1 MNDNKKVAINS
12 VIIFIRLLI
21 SSIISLIVS
30 RIVFDALGVSD
41 YGLYNVVGGIVI
53 MLNVFNGAMASTTY
67 RYIAFELGKGTIG
80 QPNKVFN
87 ISLAIHIC
95 FVIFIIIIG
104 ATIGELYINNY
115 LNVAEGKL
123 PDAKF
128 VFRVSIATAS
138 LATLF
143 VPYQGLLVAYE
154 KFSTTAIV
162 DISSQFAKLA
172 AIIFLLQ
179 IFQNKIRMYSII
191 MFGTTFLAC
200 LFYFIY
206 CARNYMSVIKFKIY
220 KDFKL
225 YKEMISFA
233 GWTLFG
239 AIANAG
245 KTQGSAIIMNLFF
258 GTLINAAF
266 AIASQVENFILTFAR
281 TLNNAAIPQIT
292 KNFSGGNLERSVK
305 ITSYISKYTFLLMAL
320 VVFPIILEMDF
331 LLNLWLK
338 DVPEGAAAFS
348 QLMIL
353 GALLGSLGEG
363 IPALI
368 NATGKI
374 KIYQIVVNT
383 ILLIGLPITYVLYKF
398 GFNPVTISIVYCI
411 ISGLNGFVKLYLLY
425 RIIEFDLIV
434 FIKTSYLKI
443 LFVSIPLVVFYL
455 FYNPSNFSFADHF
468 IGLFFSEVF
477 LFSVILIFGLDKK
490 ERDNIK
496 SAIYRLIK
504 INNNLL

>member
-1 MNDNKKVAINS
+1 MNNNKKIALNS
-12 VIIFIRLLI
+12 AIIFIRLLV
-21 SSIISLIVS
+21 SSIISIIVS
-30 RIVFDALGVSD
+30 RIVLDALGVTD

-80 QPNKVFN
+80 QPNKVFS

-115 LNVAEGKL
+115 LNVTAVKL
-123 PDAKF
+123 SDAKF
-128 VFRVSIATAS
+128 VFRVSIVTAS

-143 VPYQGLLVAYE
+143 TPYQGLLVAYE
-154 KFSTTAIV
+154 KFSTSAIFE
-162 DISSQFAKLA
+162 ISIQLAKLA
-172 AIIFLLQ
+172 AIICLLQ
-179 IFQNKIRMYSII
+179 IFQNRIRMYSLI
-191 MFGTTFLAC
+191 MLGTTFLSC
-200 LFYFIY
+200 LLYFIY
-206 CARNYMSVIKFKIY
+206 CARHYMSIIKFRIY

-233 GWTLFG
+233 SWTLFG
-239 AIANAG
+239 AVANVG
-245 KTQGSAIIMNLFF
+245 KTQGSAIIINLFF
-258 GTLINAAF
+258 GTFINAAF

-292 KNFSGGNLERSVK
+292 KNFSGGDIDRSVK
-305 ITSYISKYTFLLMAL
+305 ITSYISKYTFLLMSL
-320 VVFPIILEMDF
+320 VAFPVVLEMDF
-331 LLNLWLK
+331 LLNLWLI
-338 DVPEGAAAFS
+338 DVPKGTAAFS

-363 IPALI
+363 IPALV

-383 ILLIGLPITYVLYKF
+383 IILIGLPITYFLYKS
-398 GFNPVTISIVYCI
+398 GFTPVTILIVYCI

-425 RIIEFDLIV
+425 RIIEFDLIL

-443 LFVSIPLVVFYL
+443 LFVSIPLVIFYL

-468 IGLFFSEVF
+468 IGLFFSEIF
-477 LFSVILIFGLDKK
+477 LFSVVFIFGSDKK
-490 ERDNIK
+490 ERDIIK
-496 SAIYRLIK
+496 RAIYRLVK
-504 INNNLL
+504 